1 MKLSQLIQ
9 HLVVVS
15 IHGDADVEITDIQ
28 YDSRKVTP
36 GSLFAALVGF
46 TTDGHRFL
54 PQVAENG
61 ANAVLV
67 GKDVENA
74 GMTIVRVEDTR
85 SALGIAA
92 DVFFGA
98 PSADLFLAGVT
109 GTNGKTTVT
118 LILEELLLEAAFTP
132 GVIGTIS
139 YRYGDTSITP
149 PHTTPQA
156 LDLIR
161 LLAEMRDA
169 DVSHVAMEVS
179 SHALDQ
185 GRADTC
191 TFDAAIFT
199 NLTQDHLDYH
209 GDMETYYDS
218 KARFFRELAGRG
230 KETVSVVNIDDAWG
244 ERLAGEIKQGRVTYG
259 FKSTADITIRSHQA
273 DMEGIRGEIVTPR
286 GSFHFSSNLLGV
298 HNIYNIMAAVGGAL
312 AANISL
318 PVISKALGRKIVV
331 PGRLEAVERGQDFLV
346 LVDYAH
352 TDDAL
357 KNVISTLRPLT
368 AGRLITVFGCG
379 GDRDKRKR
387 PLMARAAAEQSH
399 QVIVTSDNPR
409 TEDPDAIIEDILV
422 GFENMD
428 IIRVETD
435 SHRWDMDDKVY
446 TVLPDRREA
455 IAFAVNRA
463 RTGDIVLIAGKGH
476 EDYQILGTTKYPFDD
491 RIEAAN
497 YLDDRL
503 KGDAGG

>member
-1 MKLSQLIQ
+1 
-9 HLVVVS
+9 
-15 IHGDADVEITDIQ
+15 
-28 YDSRKVTP
+28 
-36 GSLFAALVGF
+36 
-46 TTDGHRFL
+46 
-54 PQVAENG
+54 VA
-61 ANAVLV
+61 
-67 GKDVENA
+67 
-74 GMTIVRVEDTR
+74 
-85 SALGIAA
+85 
-92 DVFFGA
+92 
-98 PSADLFLAGVT
+98 
-109 GTNGKTTVT
+109 
-118 LILEELLLEAAFTP
+118 LILEELFLEEGFTP
-132 GVIGTIS
+132 GVIGTVS

-161 LLAEMRDA
+161 LLADMRDA
-169 DVSHVAMEVS
+169 GVTHVAMEVS

-191 TFDAAIFT
+191 MFNTAIFT

-209 GDMETYYDS
+209 GDMEAYFDS

-244 ERLAGEIKQGRVTYG
+244 ERLAGEMKQGRVTYG
-259 FKSTADITIRSHQA
+259 FKGTADITIRSHQA
-273 DMEGIRGEIVTPR
+273 DMEGVRGEIVTPR
-286 GSFHFSSNLLGV
+286 GSFHFTSNLLGV

-379 GDRDKRKR
+379 GDRDTKKR

-409 TEDPDAIIEDILV
+409 TEDPAAIIEDILV
-422 GFENMD
+422 GFEDMD

-435 SHRWDMDDKVY
+435 SHRWDMDDHVY

-463 RTGDIVLIAGKGH
+463 RAGDIVLIAGKGH

-491 RIEAAN
+491 RIEAAT

-503 KGDAGG
+503 KGGPGG